1 MINMSKKL
9 CLKCNI
15 EKKNCEFHKNT
26 KSKDGLVPYCKE
38 CRKLISADYNKKYSD
53 KISIKRKKYKED
65 NPEKIKSINKISTK
79 KYKSKNQDKLKLQS
93 KLYREKNKDKEKERH
108 KLYKEKNKDKIKEYN
123 SKNAEYIKNYKKNYY
138 QKNKVIINEKMNEK
152 YHSDSTFKLIC
163 LIRGRINKFLKIKN
177 VGKNNST
184 FNMIGC
190 SPLEL
195 KNHLEILFTE
205 GMSWENH
212 GLDGWH
218 IDHIIPLSSAK
229 TEEEIYQLCHYTNL
243 QPLWAEDNLKKG
255 DKLDYLL

>member
-15 EKKNCEFHKNT
+15 EKNFCEFHKYV

-53 KISIKRKKYKED
+53 KISVKRKKYKEE
-65 NPEKIKSINKISTK
+65 NPEKIKNINKISGK

-163 LIRGRINKFLKIKN
+163 LIRGRINNFLKIKN
-177 VGKNNST
+177 VRKNNST

-195 KNHLEILFTE
+195 KNHLEILFTK
-205 GMSWENH
+205 GMSWGNH